1 MPGIRIQEKTIEDI
15 EYKLSGMTTSLN
27 KIAYLESALKSGFSF
42 EIKRWIWETLVEL
55 YESEKM
61 YEKAA
66 QAMREKSEIE
76 ISFREKIETLLKA
89 GELYAKAGKIE
100 DSEHM
105 FVRAMRD
112 ADLEQKQKIKLAM
125 KNIFMVSAH
134 DLEKAGKKATAAK
147 FYEILIKMDLD
158 VLEKKEIKDKLLEV
172 YKSLGKF
179 RDVKLLEGL

>member
-100 DSEHM
+100 DSENM
-105 FVRAMRD
+105 FTRAMRD
-112 ADLEQKQKIKLAM
+112 AGLEQKQKIKLTM
-125 KNIFMVSAH
+125 KNIFIMVAK
-134 DLEKAGKKATAAK
+134 DLEKKGKPATASK
-147 FYEILIKMDLD
+147 FYERLLTIKLD
-158 VLEKKEIKDKLLEV
+158 ELEKQQIKEKLATT
-172 YKSLGKF
+172 YKALGKF
-179 RDVKLLEGL
+179 KELELLKKI